1 MTYRFSYQN
10 QVSYKK
16 IFGALLDENLSWKEH
31 LKHIENKI
39 AKSIGLMD
47 KAKPFLDKDSL
58 LPLYFSYIHSYI
70 NYANLAWASTHKTNL
85 KKIQSQQKHAL
96 TILYNKDRYYHTKK
110 LSVLATH

>member
-39 AKSIGLMD
+39 AKSIG
-47 KAKPFLDKDSL
+47 
-58 LPLYFSYIHSYI
+58 
-70 NYANLAWASTHKTNL
+70 
-85 KKIQSQQKHAL
+85 
-96 TILYNKDRYYHTKK
+96 
-110 LSVLATH
+110 